1 MTRNFLLRLL
11 EIDYNYSNKIRLAD
25 MPGFLTRVAGFT
37 AHSGDSWFW
46 LAGLI
51 LVWFIGDEGWKTLV
65 INMAAGVFI
74 TAVIVFILKFTI
86 RRQRPSGDWG
96 NIYRKTD
103 PHSFPSGHAARAA
116 MLAVVSAGLGPVWL
130 SILLI
135 VWALLVTLSRV
146 AMGLHYLSD
155 VIAGAIIGICTGIL
169 VLVIS
174 PSLINLLS
182 L

>member
-25 MPGFLTRVAGFT
+25 MPVFLTRVAGFT